1 MNWDEEWII
10 TNRNGSYSS
19 SSASMANLRTYHG
32 IFVRNINEK
41 YERFVLLSK
50 LFEEVE
56 ADGNSVSLDS
66 NYYRNIVHPQGYKYL
81 ISFEKSPIPTF
92 RYYVLGIKIEKS
104 IVIDPYDDL
113 LLINYKFSGKK
124 PEKFRL
130 YPLVSFRSYHNTI
143 RHNEREI
150 DLMEDA
156 GKVRLAWND
165 VHFWIN
171 IPGEFRQDKL
181 WYYNFRYPLDEAR
194 GSNCEEDLYLP
205 GHFEVTDVPDEITV
219 LVSAEKDEG
228 KKFSEVEKKYL
239 SSLSSVK
246 SKDARIA
253 SLVNES
259 TKLLVARDI
268 IAGYYWF
275 GPWSRDAFISLPGLL
290 LIPGRYREARDLIL
304 NYADKL
310 KSGFIPKTASQPD
323 DLGAA
328 DSPLWFIYAVYKYFQ
343 YSLDEDLPR
352 ALFPKLV
359 EILDSYL
366 NGNELLDVED
376 SLVSLKK
383 PQLTWM
389 DAKTGDIIFTP
400 RTGKP
405 VEINALWFNA
415 LQTVKYFSSK
425 FKFDLKI
432 NINDLIDSV
441 KDSFSEK
448 FVRGSAILDVSD
460 PDDFSVRPNAIL
472 AFSLPFPVL
481 ENFGDYVDF
490 FSDLVTP
497 FGLRSLSPKDSR
509 YIGKY
514 EGDQYKRDLAYHN
527 GSVWPWLTGPY
538 ITASVRSG
546 ASRESL
552 LSYFREL
559 YSLKYVPEIFDG
571 DPSYAPKGCIIQAWS
586 YAELIRAYFED
597 LRRKR

>member
-56 ADGNSVSLDS
+56 AGGNSVSLDS

-156 GKVRLAWND
+156 GMVRLAWND

-171 IPGEFRQDKL
+171 IPAEFRQDKL

-376 SLVSLKK
+376 SLVNLKK

-527 GSVWPWLTGPY
+527 GSVWPWLAGPY

-559 YSLKYVPEIFDG
+559 YS
-571 DPSYAPKGCIIQAWS
+571 
-586 YAELIRAYFED
+586 
-597 LRRKR
+597 